1 MGRAHEVRKVAMAKT
16 AAKKSKLYAKYG
28 KEIYMQAKSGVPD
41 PEINLNLRRIIERAR
56 KDQVPNDVI
65 DRAIE
70 KAKGGSEEHYL
81 ETRYEFFGPG
91 GSQFIVECLT
101 DNPTRTIADVR
112 NCFTKTGGKS
122 GSVLHSF
129 QHQSMFSFQG
139 LTDEEALEA
148 LIMGDADIID
158 IEVEDDFV
166 TVYGEIAE
174 YHHIRTA
181 LLDAYPNLDLEIDEI
196 TWLPLSYIKLTDEK
210 DKEAF
215 EKLQTMLDDVDDV
228 QNIYHNIEIE
238 AA

>member
-28 KEIYMQAKSGVPD
+28 KEIYMQAKNGLPD
-41 PEINLNLRRIIERAR
+41 PEINLNLKRVIERAR

-70 KAKGGSEEHYL
+70 KAKGGSDENYT
-81 ETRYEFFGPG
+81 ETRYEFFGPN

-129 QHQSMFSFQG
+129 QHQSMFSFKG
-139 LTDEEALEA
+139 LTDEEVLET
-148 LIMGDADIID
+148 LILADADIID
-158 IEVEDDFV
+158 MEVEEDYV
-166 TVYGEIAE
+166 TLYAE
-174 YHHIRTA
+174 TTDYNHVRTA
-181 LLDAYPNLDLEIDEI
+181 LLDAYPNLELEIDEI
-196 TWLPLSYIKLTDEK
+196 TWLPLSYIQLADEK

-215 EKLQTMLDDVDDV
+215 EKLQTMLDDIDDV
-228 QNIYHNIEIE
+228 QNVYHNIET
-238 AA
+238 A

>member
-28 KEIYMQAKSGVPD
+28 KEIYMQAKNGLPD
-41 PEINLNLRRIIERAR
+41 PEINLNLKRVIERAR

-70 KAKGGSEEHYL
+70 KAKGGSDENYT
-81 ETRYEFFGPG
+81 ETRYEFFGPN

-129 QHQSMFSFQG
+129 QHQSMFSFKG
-139 LTDEEALEA
+139 LTDEEVLEA
-148 LIMGDADIID
+148 LVLADVDIID
-158 IEVEDDFV
+158 MEVEEDYV
-166 TVYGEIAE
+166 TLYTETTDYNHV
-174 YHHIRTA
+174 RTA
-181 LLDAYPNLDLEIDEI
+181 LLDAYPDLELEIDEI
-196 TWLPLSYIKLTDEK
+196 TWLPLSYIQLTDEK

-215 EKLQTMLDDVDDV
+215 EKLQMMLDDIDDV
-228 QNIYHNIEIE
+228 QNVYHNIET
-238 AA
+238 A

>member
-28 KEIYMQAKSGVPD
+28 KEIYMQAKNGLPD
-41 PEINLNLRRIIERAR
+41 PEINLNLKRVIERAR

-70 KAKGGSEEHYL
+70 KAKGGSDENYT
-81 ETRYEFFGPG
+81 ETRYEFFGPN

-129 QHQSMFSFQG
+129 QHQSMFSFKG
-139 LTDEEALEA
+139 LTDEEVLET
-148 LIMGDADIID
+148 LILADADIID
-158 IEVEDDFV
+158 MEVEEDYV
-166 TVYGEIAE
+166 TLYAE
-174 YHHIRTA
+174 TTDYNHVRTA
-181 LLDAYPNLDLEIDEI
+181 LLDAYPNLELEIDEI
-196 TWLPLSYIKLTDEK
+196 TWLPLSYIQLTNEK

-215 EKLQTMLDDVDDV
+215 EKLQTMLDDIDDV
-228 QNIYHNIEIE
+228 QNVYHNIET
-238 AA
+238 A